1 MNFILLSLYIIT
13 NNLINQLRKIMAK
26 EPCRNCK
33 SEIESKIRRCPYC
46 GILNP
51 TVKIKD
57 IFIGIF
63 FVLVVMYIV
72 TYFMNG

>member
-1 MNFILLSLYIIT
+1 VENKKL
-13 NNLINQLRKIMAK
+13 

-33 SEIESKIRRCPYC
+33 SEVETKIRRCPYC

-57 IFIGIF
+57 VMFTIFGVIAVMSLYTYFIGK
-63 FVLVVMYIV
+63 
-72 TYFMNG
+72 